1 MAYRGNSTLK
11 TPQGREAI
19 NESTSIPPKH
29 SFPKAVKYAALTGM
43 AALTFLTSCV
53 YKPSTTTPTTTTTQT
68 TTSTTPSISYDADFL
83 SWIDH
88 IRAEGK
94 TDVAG
99 KLFSLYSTEPGVAKS
114 LSYLEL
120 AHPDVA
126 ELLMQQPWYSDGLSD
141 SEKKFIEYGFGSGE
155 YGISSFTNMDELMKK
170 IIVNQQYIIDTIQLS
185 QGLTYIVELYDRN
198 DDPISKEN
206 VDLTMKLVKAYAPD
220 VEQFE
225 GARYPLPA
233 ITVLAENDRDSS
245 QTFAFNGTVDTAF
258 SSKPIDVVA
267 ERGLGEEV
275 GHVMDITRIDRMII
289 SNGFIT
295 EGIANLS
302 SSYFGEKLSQNPP
315 SWWKSSWNTTMQV
328 DYSSWLAYLKQS
340 GAWEL
345 PLDNLADRTY
355 YEIAGMGYLFMK
367 NLLEIMGTKGY
378 TSMLAGMYD
387 YKTANPSVHVDGT
400 ILEKYA
406 LESSPAAVEANVK
419 TLCDAWI
426 FGIGSK

>member
-1 MAYRGNSTLK
+1 MVESDIMAYRGNSTLK

-94 TDVAG
+94 SAVAD

-126 ELLMQQPWYSDGLSD
+126 ELLMQQQWYTDGLSN
-141 SEKKFIEYGFGSGE
+141 SEKKFIEYGFGSGK
-155 YGISSFTNMDELMKK
+155 YGISDFTNMDWLMKK
-170 IIVNQQYIIDTIQLS
+170 IIVNQQYVIDTVQLR

-198 DDPISKEN
+198 DDPISNEN
-206 VDLTMKLVKAYAPD
+206 IDLTIKLVKAYAPD

-225 GARYPLPA
+225 GAKYPLPA
-233 ITVLAENDRDSS
+233 ITVLAENDRDNLQSD
-245 QTFAFNGTVDTAF
+245 TVNGTIDMGF

-267 ERGLGEEV
+267 EGGVGEEV
-275 GHVMDITRIDRMII
+275 GHVMDITRLDELTI
-289 SNGFIT
+289 SDEFIT
-295 EGIANLS
+295 EGIANVS

-315 SWWKSSWNTTMQV
+315 SWWKSSWK
-328 DYSSWLAYLKQS
+328 LLRQS
-340 GAWEL
+340 CW
-345 PLDNLADRTY
+345 
-355 YEIAGMGYLFMK
+355 
-367 NLLEIMGTKGY
+367 
-378 TSMLAGMYD
+378 
-387 YKTANPSVHVDGT
+387 
-400 ILEKYA
+400 KY
-406 LESSPAAVEANVK
+406 P
-419 TLCDAWI
+419 DD
-426 FGIGSK
+426 